1 MADYPLTGTVVV
13 DCTEGVAGG
22 YGSWLLAALGARVL
36 KVEPP
41 GGDRLRRLG
50 PFADDLPEPER
61 GGLHLALNAG
71 KESVVLDVHSSAGRG
86 ELKRLLAT
94 ADILLETAGP
104 GVMDSLGLG
113 YGELASEFPALV
125 YASHSPFGSDGPYA
139 GRLSSEIVDY
149 AMGGWM
155 YFCGEP
161 GKPPLMV
168 PGYQA
173 ELHAGMQLAAGALA
187 ALWEARRSGVGQH
200 VDVSTFES
208 MVSAHVF
215 LLSNWMQ
222 EGKVDKRRGTT
233 LVACADGLLLV
244 AYPRPQLYTLIGD
257 SERADDPRWEDPA
270 RRPEARAEL
279 LADLAG
285 WVAGR
290 TKAEVHERAQE
301 LRINAVTPVDSIA
314 ELAASSQ
321 LAARQWWKTVDHP
334 VAEALELPGP
344 PWAMSRSQTGTDAA
358 APLLGVHRP
367 LGETTERPA
376 TRSDDGLPFNGLR
389 VVEVTNS
396 WAGPLCGMHFAD
408 LGADVIVVDAPIAQA
423 TRSWHYPAGQS
434 WPYALNRGHGFH
446 QFNRN
451 KRSVCF
457 DLQTEGG
464 KELFLRLIETA
475 DVLIENNSPGVFPR
489 LGLPFEALEKRNPRL
504 ISCSIPAFGSEGPLA
519 SYRAAGSNMEATT
532 AVVSRTGYGP
542 GDLHAT
548 GSFHTDPIGGTHAT
562 IGIIAALMER
572 ERSGRG
578 QHIEVPLLDSGAIF
592 AVESLMDYR
601 LNGRVAGPLANRSPS
616 IAPQGAYRAA
626 GDDCWLALA
635 VESDEQW
642 QRLCATLERPELAE
656 RFPTAEARLAAHDE
670 IDRAIE
676 AWSADLDHNEATRR
690 LQAAGVPAGPVLA
703 NWELVSDPHL
713 SQRGYW
719 IETVHPEVGF
729 QRYEGLPWKLSR
741 TPPPTQARPAPLF
754 GEHNDEVV
762 QGDLGLN
769 ASQITSLRASG
780 AVLDQPRA
788 LRAMPLRDD

>member
-104 GVMDSLGLG
+104 GVMDSHGIG
-113 YGELASEFPALV
+113 FRELAADFPSLV
-125 YASHSPFGSDGPYA
+125 YASHSPFGLDGPYA
-139 GRLSSEIVDY
+139 SRLSSEIVDY

-155 YFCGEP
+155 YFCGAP
-161 GKPPLMV
+161 GKPPLMM

-187 ALWEARRSGVGQH
+187 ALWHARRSGVGQH

-270 RRPEARAEL
+270 RWPEARSEL

-321 LAARQWWKTVDHP
+321 LAARQWWKAVDHP
-334 VAEALELPGP
+334 LAGALELPGP
-344 PWAMSRSQTGTDAA
+344 PWVMSRSRTGTEVA
-358 APLLGVHRP
+358 APLLGAHQP
-367 LGETTERPA
+367 LGETAARPGE
-376 TRSDDGLPFNGLR
+376 RSDDALPFSGLR

-475 DVLIENNSPGVFPR
+475 DVLVENNSPGVFPR
-489 LGLPFEALEKRNPRL
+489 LGLPFDELERRNPRL